1 MAGKTLTTMVNIAFK
16 KLVGKS
22 LSSTKKTD
30 SEESIASN
38 IQLSST
44 SLFADT
50 IPSAPSTPPSNFTLL
65 DKDGNTTTDAS
76 KAVVEYITTFTL
88 TEVPGSNYDAND
100 VNLSGHE
107 GGIDTDDR
115 DHGVAEHDAQDAGV
129 HAYAL
134 VLPTDYNSN
143 SNADLPAITTFGHGG
158 ITGSEAI
165 QVVPPS
171 FGASYTIEL
180 FESDGTQIPL
190 LDATDWSFDPFSGIV
205 YVQDYDSSKIPATA
219 KAYLY
224 VGNYQKDKDMGDHTN
239 SATIA
244 KQKLFSAYTFNQEAT
259 FVKASGSSFIG
270 NDLGSD
276 KGTYYFLNDNIIIG
290 SEQVFA
296 NGLLQQSSSRGKGDS
311 TGQINDYLAY
321 TSASNTTLE
330 ADGGISVPSNATIF
344 EFSYPVSS
352 SRLDGKVL
360 VTYLAKDS

>member
-30 SEESIASN
+30 SEETIASN

-44 SLFADT
+44 SLFGDT
-50 IPSAPSTPPSNFTLL
+50 IPAAPSTAPSNFTLL

-76 KAVVEYITTFTL
+76 AAVVEYITTFTL

-100 VNLSGHE
+100 VNLSADSSE
-107 GGIDTDDR
+107 
-115 DHGVAEHDAQDAGV
+115 HGSQTAGV

-143 SNADLPAITTFGHGG
+143 SDADLPAITTFGHGG

-171 FGASYTIEL
+171 FGVNYTIEL
-180 FESDGTQIPL
+180 FESDGSQIPL
-190 LDATDWSFDPFSGIV
+190 LDASDWSFDPFSGIV

-224 VGNYQKDKDMGDHTN
+224 VGNYQKDKDISDHTN
-239 SATIA
+239 NATVA
-244 KQKLFSAYTFNQEAT
+244 KQKLFNAYTFNQEAT

-276 KGTYYFLNDNIIIG
+276 KGTYYFLNDQVIIG

-321 TSASNTTLE
+321 PSSSNETLT
-330 ADGGISVPSNATIF
+330 GGIQVPQNSTIF

>member
-30 SEESIASN
+30 SEETIASN
-38 IQLSST
+38 VQLSAT

-50 IPSAPSTPPSNFTLL
+50 IPTAPTTAPSNFTLF

-88 TEVPGSNYDAND
+88 TEVPGSSYDAED
-100 VNLSGHE
+100 VNLSGVS
-107 GGIDTDDR
+107 T
-115 DHGVAEHDAQDAGV
+115 EHDTQGAGV

-165 QVVPPS
+165 QVVPPT
-171 FGASYTIEL
+171 FGAAYTIEL
-180 FESDGTQIPL
+180 FESDDSQIPL
-190 LDATDWSFDPFSGIV
+190 LDGSDWSFDPFSGIV
-205 YVQDYDSSKIPATA
+205 YVQDYDSSKIPAKA

-239 SATIA
+239 SATLA
-244 KQKLFSAYTFNQEAT
+244 KQKLFNAYTFNQEAT
-259 FVKASGSSFIG
+259 HIVSSGSSFIG

-296 NGLLQQSSSRGKGDS
+296 NGLLQQSSSRGKAES

-321 TSASNTTLE
+321 PSSSLINYSGAVT
-330 ADGGISVPSNATIF
+330 VPQGSTIF
-344 EFSYPVSS
+344 EFTYPVSS